1 MKNICVGLLAHVDAG
16 KTSLTESLLYNAKI
30 IRKMG
35 RVDHQNAYLDYDVQE
50 RERGITIYSKEVH
63 FDYQDTHFCLID
75 TPGHV
80 DFSSEMERCLSVLD
94 YAILIIS
101 ATDKVQSHTKT
112 IFKLLDAM
120 HIPFFI
126 FVNKMD
132 ISYDSKDII
141 LNSLRK
147 DLNEHCVDILDEEPI
162 SLYDEKMMNYYLDN
176 NRLDKMMVA
185 SLIKQ
190 RKIFPCI
197 FGSALKNNNVD
208 QLLTCLADY
217 TIMDDYDDVFRA
229 MVYKISYEN
238 NTKLSHLKI
247 LGGTLR
253 TKMKINDDKVDQ
265 IRVYNGNKYELKESA
280 DAGNVVCVK
289 GLNSAYSGMGLGD
302 IDDHKL
308 QLSSYLHY
316 RLDIKDQDSYS
327 VYRNLEKLKMEDPN
341 LNINYDGKQINV
353 SIMGEVQIEVLK
365 KLIKE
370 RFGYDV
376 EFSDAKINYM
386 ETISAPIEGV
396 GHYEPLRHYGE
407 VHLLLEPI
415 SKGVEI
421 CNGIDNTNDM
431 HYQKVIMNFLESIEL
446 KGILTNSPLTNIR
459 ITLLAFKSHLKH
471 SEPADF
477 LECCKRAIR
486 HALKRADNILLEP
499 YYHFEIIINNNY
511 VSKVLYDLDN
521 FNAEYEISNIDNELV
536 KIIGSASVAKMQN
549 YNIKFLSL
557 TSGMGK
563 ISMNIDGYRP
573 CLEQEKVIADI
584 AYDDESDIDNPSGSI
599 FCAHGA
605 GFYVNYEDVENYMHI
620 PYVYLPKTAEQKAF
634 HNKMSISDDELK
646 RVWNNTY
653 KPKEISKAKNEKK
666 EVKDYYDIKETKPKC
681 LLVDG
686 YNVIFGWS
694 DLKQMAAKN
703 LDMARNRLIDHMSEY
718 QAYRYDL
725 VIVVFDAYKTEA
737 VMENIIENKNVVIV
751 YTKNKQTADTYI
763 EKTVAKLTKDYVV
776 SVATSD
782 SLEQLTVMTQNAIR
796 ISSSELEKDYRFMKK
811 MIHDHLQKNRTTFYN
826 HSLKDII
833 KYLE

>member
-1 MKNICVGLLAHVDAG
+1 
-16 KTSLTESLLYNAKI
+16 
-30 IRKMG
+30 
-35 RVDHQNAYLDYDVQE
+35 
-50 RERGITIYSKEVH
+50 
-63 FDYQDTHFCLID
+63 
-75 TPGHV
+75 
-80 DFSSEMERCLSVLD
+80 
-94 YAILIIS
+94 
-101 ATDKVQSHTKT
+101 
-112 IFKLLDAM
+112 
-120 HIPFFI
+120 
-126 FVNKMD
+126 
-132 ISYDSKDII
+132 
-141 LNSLRK
+141 
-147 DLNEHCVDILDEEPI
+147 
-162 SLYDEKMMNYYLDN
+162 
-176 NRLDKMMVA
+176 
-185 SLIKQ
+185 
-190 RKIFPCI
+190 
-197 FGSALKNNNVD
+197 
-208 QLLTCLADY
+208 
-217 TIMDDYDDVFRA
+217 
-229 MVYKISYEN
+229 
-238 NTKLSHLKI
+238 
-247 LGGTLR
+247 
-253 TKMKINDDKVDQ
+253 
-265 IRVYNGNKYELKESA
+265 
-280 DAGNVVCVK
+280 
-289 GLNSAYSGMGLGD
+289 
-302 IDDHKL
+302 
-308 QLSSYLHY
+308 
-316 RLDIKDQDSYS
+316 
-327 VYRNLEKLKMEDPN
+327 MEDPN

-563 ISMNIDGYRP
+563 ISMNIDGYCP
-573 CLEQEKVIADI
+573 CLEQDKIIEEI

-796 ISSSELEKDYRFMKK
+796 ISSSELEKDYHFMKK
-811 MIHDHLQKNRTTFYN
+811 MIHDRLQKNRTTFYN

>member
-147 DLNEHCVDILDEEPI
+147 DLNEHCVDILDEETI

-229 MVYKISYEN
+229 RVYKVSYEN
-238 NTKLSHLKI
+238 NTKLSHLKV

-253 TKMKINDDKVDQ
+253 SKMKINDDKVDQ
-265 IRVYNGNKYELKESA
+265 IRVYNGNKYELKDSV

-316 RLDIKDQDSYS
+316 RLDIKDQDSFS

-584 AYDDESDIDNPSGSI
+584 AYDDESDTDNPSGSI

-605 GFYVNYEDVENYMHI
+605 GFYVNYEDVEHYMHI

-694 DLKQMAAKN
+694 DLKQMAAKS
-703 LDMARNRLIDHMSEY
+703 LDMARNRLIDYMSEY

-751 YTKNKQTADTYI
+751 YTKNKHTADTYI

-811 MIHDHLQKNRTTFYN
+811 MIHDRLQKNRTTFYN

>member
-132 ISYDSKDII
+132 ISYDSIDII

-147 DLNEHCVDILDEEPI
+147 DLNEHCVDILDEETI

-176 NRLDKMMVA
+176 NRLDKMMIA

-238 NTKLSHLKI
+238 NTKLSHLKV

-253 TKMKINDDKVDQ
+253 SKMKINDDKVDQ
-265 IRVYNGNKYELKESA
+265 IRVYNGNKYELKDSV

-811 MIHDHLQKNRTTFYN
+811 MIHDRLQKNRTTFYN

>member
-316 RLDIKDQDSYS
+316 RFDIKDQDSYS

-584 AYDDESDIDNPSGSI
+584 AYDDESDTDNPSGSI

-620 PYVYLPKTAEQKAF
+620 PYVYLPKTGEQKAF

-811 MIHDHLQKNRTTFYN
+811 MIHDRLQKNRTTFYN

>member
-141 LNSLRK
+141 LDSLRK
-147 DLNEHCVDILDEEPI
+147 DLNEHCVDILDEEAI

-208 QLLTCLADY
+208 QLLICLADY

-229 MVYKISYEN
+229 RVYKISYEN

-253 TKMKINDDKVDQ
+253 SKMKINDDKVDQ

-316 RLDIKDQDSYS
+316 RLDIKDQDSFS

-386 ETISAPIEGV
+386 ETISAPVEGV

-499 YYHFEIIINNNY
+499 YYHFEIVINNNY
-511 VSKVLYDLDN
+511 VSKVLFDLDN

-620 PYVYLPKTAEQKAF
+620 PYVYLPKTVEQKAF

-653 KPKEISKAKNEKK
+653 KPKEASKIKKEKK

-796 ISSSELEKDYRFMKK
+796 ISSSELENDYRFMKK
-811 MIHDHLQKNRTTFYN
+811 MIHDRLQKNRTTFYN

>member
-253 TKMKINDDKVDQ
+253 SKMKINDDKVDQ

-620 PYVYLPKTAEQKAF
+620 PYVYLPKTVEQKAF

-811 MIHDHLQKNRTTFYN
+811 MIHDRLQKNRTTFYN

>member
-811 MIHDHLQKNRTTFYN
+811 MIHDRLQKNRTTFYN

>member
-1 MKNICVGLLAHVDAG
+1 
-16 KTSLTESLLYNAKI
+16 
-30 IRKMG
+30 
-35 RVDHQNAYLDYDVQE
+35 
-50 RERGITIYSKEVH
+50 
-63 FDYQDTHFCLID
+63 
-75 TPGHV
+75 
-80 DFSSEMERCLSVLD
+80 
-94 YAILIIS
+94 
-101 ATDKVQSHTKT
+101 
-112 IFKLLDAM
+112 
-120 HIPFFI
+120 
-126 FVNKMD
+126 
-132 ISYDSKDII
+132 
-141 LNSLRK
+141 
-147 DLNEHCVDILDEEPI
+147 
-162 SLYDEKMMNYYLDN
+162 
-176 NRLDKMMVA
+176 
-185 SLIKQ
+185 
-190 RKIFPCI
+190 
-197 FGSALKNNNVD
+197 
-208 QLLTCLADY
+208 
-217 TIMDDYDDVFRA
+217 
-229 MVYKISYEN
+229 
-238 NTKLSHLKI
+238 
-247 LGGTLR
+247 
-253 TKMKINDDKVDQ
+253 
-265 IRVYNGNKYELKESA
+265 
-280 DAGNVVCVK
+280 
-289 GLNSAYSGMGLGD
+289 MGLGD

-316 RLDIKDQDSYS
+316 RLDIKDQDSFS

-386 ETISAPIEGV
+386 ETISAPVEGV

-499 YYHFEIIINNNY
+499 YYHFEIVINNNY
-511 VSKVLYDLDN
+511 VSKVLFDLDN

-620 PYVYLPKTAEQKAF
+620 PYVYLPKTVEQKAF

-653 KPKEISKAKNEKK
+653 KPKEASKIKNEKK

-796 ISSSELEKDYRFMKK
+796 ISSSELEKDYHFMKK
-811 MIHDHLQKNRTTFYN
+811 MIHDRLQKNRTTFYN

>member
-327 VYRNLEKLKMEDPN
+327 VYLNLEKLKMEDPN

-811 MIHDHLQKNRTTFYN
+811 MIHDRLQKNRTTFYN

>member
-499 YYHFEIIINNNY
+499 YYHFEIVINNNY
-511 VSKVLYDLDN
+511 VSKVLFDLDN

-811 MIHDHLQKNRTTFYN
+811 MIHDRLQKNRTTFYN